1 MRAKSQIR
9 NRYILF
15 ADIFL
20 VIIAVLGS
28 YALRLEMGA
37 AYFFYL
43 PSAYWMLGAALI
55 IKPLIY
61 YFFGLYR
68 RMWIYASMQE
78 MRLIVT
84 AVTAASILLSTVML
98 SLFTLGA
105 FYGFPRS
112 VLVIDWLVSVL
123 FVGGIRFAF
132 RLLAEN
138 RNFSQGLHSP
148 GSGAKKALI
157 IGAGDAGALVV
168 RELQKNPQLNV
179 IPVGFL
185 DDNPGQA
192 KTADLRRARGGY
204 ADRPGPGFG
213 YLPGG

>member
-1 MRAKSQIR
+1 MRAKPQIR

-15 ADIFL
+15 ADLFL

-43 PSAYWMLGAALI
+43 PSAYWMLVAALV

-61 YFFGLYR
+61 HFFGLYR

-78 MRLIVT
+78 MRLIIT
-84 AVTAASILLSTVML
+84 AVTAASILVSTVML
-98 SLFTLGA
+98 SLFTMGA

-112 VLVIDWLVSVL
+112 VLVIDWLVSIL

-138 RNFSQGLHSP
+138 RNYSQTQPAQS
-148 GSGAKKALI
+148 SAKKALI
-157 IGAGDAGALVV
+157 IGAGDAGALV
-168 RELQKNPQLNV
+168 
-179 IPVGFL
+179 
-185 DDNPGQA
+185 
-192 KTADLRRARGGY
+192 
-204 ADRPGPGFG
+204 
-213 YLPGG
+213 